1 MTIAEMH
8 NEFRQAGDRL
18 DSSSIPD
25 MLPEQVDYLLN
36 EAIVRYTKTRYSGNN
51 DFKMGFEEIQK
62 RTEDLKNL
70 VVTEFPAI
78 STITTEVNTFKA
90 DLSTLYTDEALTTL
104 STKKYWFFT
113 NSRARVVKTGCT
125 STYVSVVLYRHN
137 DLENTMLDPFKR
149 PIIDEVVGYFESGNL
164 YIVTSSGTT
173 IDRVK
178 LSYIKKPIE
187 VRYGSVYPTPVSNI
201 DCDLS
206 EHTHKEI
213 IQLAV
218 VIALENIESKRL
230 ETAMALK
237 QTTE

>member
-18 DSSSIPD
+18 DASTIPD
-25 MLPEQVDYLLN
+25 MLPEQVDYILN
-36 EAIVRYTKTRYSGNN
+36 EAIVRFTKTRYSGNN
-51 DFKMGFEEIQK
+51 EFKMGFEEIQK
-62 RTEDLKNL
+62 RTEDLKTL
-70 VVTEFPAI
+70 VFTEFPVI
-78 STITTEVNTFKA
+78 STITTEINTFKA
-90 DLSTLYTDEALTTL
+90 DLDTLYVDEALSTL
-104 STKKYWFFT
+104 STKEYWFLVRC
-113 NSRARVVKTGCT
+113 RARVVKTGCT
-125 STYVSVVLYRHN
+125 STYVPIILYQHD
-137 DLENTMLDPFKR
+137 DLDNVMLDPFKK
-149 PIIDEVVGYFESGNL
+149 PIIDEVVGYFESGDL
-164 YIVTSSGTT
+164 YIITSSGTT
-173 IDRVK
+173 VDRVK

-187 VRYGSVYPTPVSNI
+187 VRYGSIYPTPVSNI

-218 VIALENIESKRL
+218 VITLENIESKRL